1 MKRCAW
7 IQSSAMIGGLNGQ
20 ITKNSWADE
29 PIAGNL
35 SFSGSPVNLGAL
47 VQGFLM
53 LFKSDDLLDLL
64 LRVDR

>member
-1 MKRCAW
+1 
-7 IQSSAMIGGLNGQ
+7 MIGGLNGQ

-29 PIAGNL
+29 SIAGNL

-47 VQGFLM
+47 VQGRVM

-64 LRVDR
+64 L